1 MKKLMIAA
9 CAIAFAAVS
18 QAAVC
23 NWTTGTLYAPGADGT
38 GYADGYD
45 VIADG
50 TVGVM
55 AQIIIG
61 TGFDETKGEIT
72 GLLDLGEGA
81 KSTTVD
87 ASAMAGTTASVLTA
101 DDGVTTYYAQLI
113 VTYGDSTLTSE
124 VVSFGASSATESA
137 DPYFGDGGMDTIT
150 AVTGKLDEVYGAFP
164 ASGWQSVPEP
174 TSGLLLLLGVAGLAL
189 RRRRA

>member
-9 CAIAFAAVS
+9 CAIAFAVVS

-23 NWTTGTLYAPGADGT
+23 NWTTGTLYAPGEGGV

-45 VIADG
+45 VVADG
-50 TVGVM
+50 TTGLM

-61 TGFDETKGEIT
+61 TGFDKDTGTIT
-72 GLLDLGEGA
+72 GLLNLGEGA
-81 KSTTVD
+81 TCSTVLGN
-87 ASAMAGTTASVLTA
+87 AMNNTTADVLTA
-101 DDGVTTYYAQLI
+101 DDGATTYYSQLI
-113 VTYGDSTLTSE
+113 VTYGDSTLKSE

-137 DPYFGDGGMDTIT
+137 DPWFGDGGMDTIV
-150 AVTGKLDEVYGAFP
+150 AVTGKLDDTYGAFP
-164 ASGWQSVPEP
+164 ASGWQTVPEP

>member
-1 MKKLMIAA
+1 MIAA

-38 GYADGYD
+38 GYDAEGNVVADGAAG
-45 VIADG
+45 I
-50 TVGVM
+50 M

-61 TGFDETKGEIT
+61 TGFDTETGKIT

-81 KSTTVD
+81 TSTKVEW
-87 ASAMAGTTASVLTA
+87 AAMNNTTASVLTA
-101 DDGVTTYYAQLI
+101 DDATPYYAQLI

-124 VVSFGASSATESA
+124 VVTFVASSMTDSA

-150 AVTGKLDEVYGAFP
+150 AVTGKLDDTYGAFP